1 MDNFIKFLF
10 GSNRRI
16 SRVVRYSTRP
26 RTVDEYV
33 ATHSYY
39 VALYGLLI
47 SKMLIEKGVKV
58 DIESVMTRALV
69 HDLDESVSGDII
81 RIFREKLSDE
91 LEVLC
96 GEVMQGILKG
106 LSSKITEYLM
116 NHWKNKFE
124 GIEGQIVRLCDNISG
139 WAYCEE
145 QIQMG
150 NKIFIPISEDY
161 LKRVLTDT
169 FNMGLE
175 ELNQQFKE
183 YDREKISYDNK

>member
-1 MDNFIKFLF
+1 MENFIKFLF

-16 SRVVRYSTRP
+16 SRVVRFSTRP

-33 ATHSYY
+33 STHSYY
-39 VALYGLLI
+39 VALYGLII
-47 SKMLIEKGVKV
+47 SKMLIEKGTKV

-81 RIFREKLSDE
+81 RIFREKLSGE

-106 LSSKITEYLM
+106 LPEKLRDYLM
-116 NHWKNKFE
+116 FHWKYKFDDT
-124 GIEGQIVRLCDNISG
+124 EGQIVRLCDNIAG

-150 NKIFIPISEDY
+150 NRIFVSISADY
-161 LKRVLTDT
+161 LKRILTDT
-169 FNMGLE
+169 FNLGLE
-175 ELNQQFKE
+175 GLYQEFKD
-183 YDREKISYDNK
+183 YDREKVNYDNK